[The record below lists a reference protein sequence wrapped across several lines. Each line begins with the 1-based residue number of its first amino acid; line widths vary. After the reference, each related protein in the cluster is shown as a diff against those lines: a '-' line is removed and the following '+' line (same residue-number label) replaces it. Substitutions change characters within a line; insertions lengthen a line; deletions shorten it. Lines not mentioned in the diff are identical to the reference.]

1 MLWFDTMVVPQGAP
15 NGAAAAKWM
24 NFFYDPVNAA
34 KLTEFV
40 QYISP
45 VKGVREEL
53 VKLGG
58 ETAALAD
65 NPILFPDAEA
75 SARLNVFASLDEA
88 TDIELTDAFLQA
100 TGG

>member
-1 MLWFDTMVVPQGAP
+1 
-15 NGAAAAKWM
+15 
-24 NFFYDPVNAA
+24 
-34 KLTEFV
+34 
-40 QYISP
+40 
-45 VKGVREEL
+45 L

-75 SARLNVFASLDEA
+75 SARLNVFGSLDEE
-88 TDIELTDAFLQA
+88 TDIELTEAFLQA